1 MIDLSEYAEAVDA
14 ALAEGSPCVVATA
27 SADGAPSLGYK
38 GSVLVFDNE
47 HLAFWD
53 RTLGETLAHLRENPQ
68 VAVLYRNRER
78 NFHLRFHGRATL
90 HESGE
95 LREQIMARTVEAEL
109 NRDPERKGVA
119 VLVRVDRVTVP
130 GRGPLQTRS

>member
-27 SADGAPSLGYK
+27 SAAGAPSLGLK
-38 GSVLVFDNE
+38 GSVMVFDRE

-53 RTLGETLAHLRENPQ
+53 RTLGETLAQLRENPK

-78 NFHLRFHGRATL
+78 NLHVRFHGVATL
-90 HESGE
+90 HESDE
-95 LREQIMARTVEAEL
+95 LREQIMSRTVQAEL
-109 NRDPERKGVA
+109 DRDPERRGVG
-119 VLVRVDRVTVP
+119 VLIRVNLVAAP
-130 GRGPLQTRS
+130 GRGPLQTR

>member
-1 MIDLSEYAEAVDA
+1 MIDLSEYADAVNA

-27 SADGAPSLGYK
+27 SATGAPSLGLK
-38 GSVLVFDNE
+38 GSVMVFDRE

-53 RTLGETLAHLRENPQ
+53 RTLGETLAQLRENPQ

-78 NFHLRFHGRATL
+78 NLHVRFHGEATL

-109 NRDPERKGVA
+109 DRDPERRGVG
-119 VLVRVDRVTVP
+119 VLIRVDRVVAP
-130 GRGPLQTRS
+130 GRGPLQTR